1 LSVVASPALYV
12 FMSKK
17 EEAYVQDQFL
27 NMQTISA
34 RRYLKEAISC
44 RVARFFLV
52 LHTKTGKIYTK
63 IPYTIPN
70 GYKIYQM
77 ASK

>member
-1 LSVVASPALYV
+1 MYV

-34 RRYLKEAISC
+34 R
-44 RVARFFLV
+44 
-52 LHTKTGKIYTK
+52 
-63 IPYTIPN
+63 
-70 GYKIYQM
+70 M
-77 ASK
+77 